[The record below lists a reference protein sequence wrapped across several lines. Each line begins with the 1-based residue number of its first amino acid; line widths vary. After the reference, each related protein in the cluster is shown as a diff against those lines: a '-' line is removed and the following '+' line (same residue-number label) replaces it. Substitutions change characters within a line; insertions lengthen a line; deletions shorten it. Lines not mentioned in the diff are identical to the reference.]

1 MQHIA
6 QYVAKCAVFEI
17 ILDVSVKAYLI
28 IIACLITTLSYNSAL
43 ADEAVCNTSKLRAET
58 IEDIRIALDEN
69 YIHRERI
76 GDLQTGLAAYITQG
90 TYEKVKT
97 PSEFAAQLSNDLIDL
112 SQDYHFSVFYQ
123 PDIASSD
130 DPQTSAVVD
139 ALFREDELAGL
150 KRSNFGFQSLE
161 ILEGNIGYVRFDSFP
176 DPAHA
181 FEIGAAAMRFVEN
194 TDAVIFDMRY
204 NRGGHNQFGQF
215 ITSYFY
221 EPSDHRMIHKYA
233 YMDEGKL
240 ISGEYWT
247 IPLLPG
253 KRMPDV
259 PVFVLTSTTTFSAG
273 EWFAFELQKLG
284 RATLIGQTTTG
295 ASHAVS
301 RVPINSCF
309 WMQLPVGTGRDPID
323 NSDFEG
329 VGVTP
334 DINIDAS
341 RAKSLAHVLA
351 LKSLAEKAP
360 ARQVEVDWFLPVL
373 EARLNPA
380 DLDSRDLE
388 RFEGTY
394 DGRQI
399 RLQNG
404 QLTYHWRERF
414 QLTLRRLNEN
424 TFLVEGGNDFRFRF
438 IEKDGAVIAL
448 ERIESEGGVI
458 SYARQ

>member
-1 MQHIA
+1 M
-6 QYVAKCAVFEI
+6 
-17 ILDVSVKAYLI
+17 KAYLI
-28 IIACLITTLSYNSAL
+28 AIVCLIAALSYNPAL
-43 ADEAVCNTSKLRAET
+43 ADEAVCNSSKIKTQT
-58 IEDIRIALDEN
+58 IEDIRIALDKN

-76 GDLQTGLAAYITQG
+76 NDLRIGLEKNFSHG
-90 TYEKVKT
+90 TYDKVKT
-97 PSEFAAQLSNDLIDL
+97 PSEFATHLSSDLIDL
-112 SQDYHFSVFYQ
+112 SQDYHFFVFYQ
-123 PDIASSD
+123 PDSTISE
-130 DPQTSAVVD
+130 DPKTPAVAD
-139 ALFREDELAGL
+139 SLFNEDKLVEL

-181 FEIGAAAMRFVEN
+181 FETGAAAMKFVEN

-221 EPSDHRMIHKYA
+221 EASDHRMIHKYA
-233 YMDEGKL
+233 YMEEGER
-240 ISGEYWT
+240 INGEYWT

-253 KRMPDV
+253 KRMPDI

-284 RATLIGQTTTG
+284 RATLVGQTTTG

-301 RVPINSCF
+301 RVRINDCF
-309 WMQLPVGTGRDPID
+309 WMQVPVGLGRDPID

-329 VGVTP
+329 VGVRP
-334 DINIDAS
+334 DISIDAS
-341 RAKSLAHVLA
+341 KAKSLAHVLA
-351 LKSLAEKAP
+351 VKAVAERAP
-360 ARQVEVDWFLPVL
+360 TRQSEVNWLLPVL
-373 EARLNPA
+373 EARLEPA
-380 DLDSRDLE
+380 DLDAHDLE
-388 RFEGTY
+388 RFAGKY

-404 QLTYHWRERF
+404 ELTYHWRERF

-424 TFLVEGGNDFRFRF
+424 TFSVEGGNEFRFRF
-438 IEKDGAVIAL
+438 VESGGVVIAM
-448 ERIESEGGVI
+448 ERIESDGRVI
-458 SYARQ
+458 EYARQ